1 MIIFQCFSSKGHDKL
16 GDSGMTIFP
25 SLDLIVIIFLCFSC
39 KGHNKLGDS
48 VLGSFLVIFLRP
60 ELDCQRPRDACSVL
74 SETGMAQSDNIGDL
88 TNTFDICQ
96 FQIKLKCQEDKC
108 SFTFYLHSSVCIM
121 RSLSDHKTYLERCG
135 EIKLE

>member
-1 MIIFQCFSSKGHDKL
+1 MDGRANLVAEFNRNLPEENTCSRIGENGEALCNRNGNPDKVTV
-16 GDSGMTIFP
+16 G
-25 SLDLIVIIFLCFSC
+25 V
-39 KGHNKLGDS
+39 
-48 VLGSFLVIFLRP
+48 VLPKQSR
-60 ELDCQRPRDACSVL
+60 
-74 SETGMAQSDNIGDL
+74 TGL
-88 TNTFDICQ
+88 NTFDICQ